1 MNDSSMNPQSP
12 TPPAPAPPP
21 PPIAYTAAPAA
32 WTPLPAG
39 AKNPGAAGAL
49 GIIPGMGH
57 LYLGLYQRAAI
68 LFAVWVLLISLSD
81 HSRGPFP
88 GIAIPFWMVFS
99 IIDAV
104 RQAKAINA
112 TGKPEANILGADEP
126 DRRVPASEPARAD
139 RPVLPERLVAHSP
152 RRLRRVAGVPPLQ
165 VEARGL
171 LTPQARSA
179 FESSRAGPTTGRL
192 FPFPAQDTVSDT
204 VSGTDLTHHRESCLN
219 PSALFSMI

>member
-1 MNDSSMNPQSP
+1 MNDTSTNPQSP
-12 TPPAPAPPP
+12 TPPSLAPAPPP
-21 PPIAYTAAPAA
+21 PPIAYAPASAA

-68 LFAVWVLLISLSD
+68 LFGVWVLFISLAE
-81 HSRGPFP
+81 HSHGPFP

-112 TGKPEANILGADEP
+112 TGRPEANILGSDEP
-126 DRRVPASEPARAD
+126 VRVSGSLTAGI
-139 RPVLPERLVAHSP
+139 LLILIGGFLLLNRLVTIDLSFLDDWWPLLLVAFGGWQVFRHFQG
-152 RRLRRVAGVPPLQ
+152 RRPDSGEGSVPQ
-165 VEARGL
+165 
-171 LTPQARSA
+171 
-179 FESSRAGPTTGRL
+179 
-192 FPFPAQDTVSDT
+192 
-204 VSGTDLTHHRESCLN
+204 
-219 PSALFSMI
+219 

>member
-1 MNDSSMNPQSP
+1 MNDTSTNPQSP
-12 TPPAPAPPP
+12 TPPSLAPAPPP
-21 PPIAYTAAPAA
+21 PPIAYAPAPAA

-68 LFAVWVLLISLSD
+68 LFGVWVLFISLAE
-81 HSRGPFP
+81 HSHGPFP

-112 TGKPEANILGADEP
+112 TGRPEANVLGSDEP
-126 DRRVPASEPARAD
+126 VRVSGSLTAGLLLILIGGFLLLDRFVTIDLSFLNDWWP
-139 RPVLPERLVAHSP
+139 LLLVAFG
-152 RRLRRVAGVPPLQ
+152 AWQ
-165 VEARGL
+165 VFRHYQSR
-171 LTPQARSA
+171 QAAAKNAS
-179 FESSRAGPTTGRL
+179 TGSIS
-192 FPFPAQDTVSDT
+192 Q
-204 VSGTDLTHHRESCLN
+204 
-219 PSALFSMI
+219 